1 MRQMDI
7 SIIIPVYNTS
17 SLLTKCL
24 DSIFCQHTD
33 YTYEVILVDDGST
46 DDSVK
51 LIKARKE
58 SNIRFYQQQNAGP
71 AAARNRGLKEAKGR
85 YVTFIDADDCWENT
99 YIKETVGFL
108 EQHEECVA
116 VNVVCKNIAVSGNS
130 YSPNCYHNENGIK
143 NEMGEYT
150 RNPFVLHDF
159 YTYWAQY
166 CHVGTCSTT
175 IKAEIAKNVL
185 MREDLRVSE
194 DYEFWLLIASYGK
207 WGIIPK
213 PLYRSDGTDVLVNE
227 EAWLSKMKRRW
238 ENAPAIDVW
247 EKRIIERMPELK
259 SNMSYMYAIGRISRN
274 LTYCQLLSGRV
285 ALARCEAL
293 KYGKAFPKDRIGRLM
308 NIMKGTAWSWWILCK
323 FLKYR
328 EYHRF

>member
-1 MRQMDI
+1 MIDI
-7 SIIIPVYNTS
+7 SVIIPVYNAS
-17 SLLTKCL
+17 ALIRRCL
-24 DSIFCQHTD
+24 DSVLAQEGG
-33 YTYEVILVDDGST
+33 YSYEVLLVDDGST
-46 DDSVK
+46 DDSVSVIDSYNNPCFK
-51 LIKARKE
+51 VFR
-58 SNIRFYQQQNAGP
+58 QQNAGP
-71 AAARNRGLKEAKGR
+71 AAARNKGLKEVKGR

-99 YIKETVGFL
+99 YIKKTVGFL

-130 YSPNCYHNENGIK
+130 YSPNCYHDENGIK

-175 IKAEIAKNVL
+175 IKAEIAKKVL

-194 DYEFWLLIASYGK
+194 DYEFWLLTASYGK
-207 WGIIPK
+207 WGIIPE

-259 SNMSYMYAIGRISRN
+259 SNISYMYAIGRVSRN

-285 ALARCEAL
+285 ALARQEAK
-293 KYGKAFPKDRIGRLM
+293 KYGKYFPKDGIGRLM
-308 NIMKGTAWSWWILCK
+308 NIMKGTVWSWWLLCK
-323 FLKYR
+323 LLKYR
-328 EYHRF
+328 EYHRFR